1 MQGFIQDFFV
11 GGGGG
16 GRELFYIAGETMWLI
31 DHREGEGVGGGCAPS
46 HAAHSAETY
55 TV

>member
-1 MQGFIQDFFV
+1 MQSIIQDFFV

-16 GRELFYIAGETMWLI
+16 GGLFYIAGETMWRI
-31 DHREGEGVGGGCAPS
+31 DHSEGEGVGGGCAPS